1 MRVRIC
7 ASRRAADFSTAIRS
21 LHDHAV
27 VAIAALHG
35 LFVDHGLLDGMQRG
49 RLASFFCAAYQAGSP
64 SSVVTDFPPT
74 ADTGVTHERVSTP
87 FTSTEHEPHCANP
100 QPKRGPCSLNSS
112 KHVQQRR
119 VGSSING
126 PRPFVY
132 LNFDSPAIREPPP
145 GALYNQTAL
154 DNRLSNQAFIN
165 QSFFRCQRNP
175 KDHAG
180 TIMATDLVN
189 LSDELAATVERAAA
203 SIVAV
208 HARRGVGSSGISW
221 RDNLILTS
229 SEGVRVEEGIKL
241 LLPDGR
247 VSSARLRGRDSGTD
261 LAVLETDASGLP
273 ALEFAG
279 DIAFK
284 AGQLAIAVGRT
295 ANTGPIASFGII
307 SGVSA
312 NGKHG
317 AAESWIRLF
326 VSISL
331 LIRRSR
337 AARLWTLRKIDWPGL
352 YWSFAQF
359 RICSH
364 GQHHRSNRGKIEP
377 ARLCQPRLPGVA
389 LQPVALPP
397 ETKEKLEQDSGI
409 MLLGIEPEGP
419 GAMGGLIL
427 GDVLVAA
434 DGPPLAQA
442 DALAELLEGTP
453 AGQVMKFQVLRAGA
467 VQELDV
473 RIGERPRR
481 KS

>member
-1 MRVRIC
+1 
-7 ASRRAADFSTAIRS
+7 
-21 LHDHAV
+21 
-27 VAIAALHG
+27 
-35 LFVDHGLLDGMQRG
+35 
-49 RLASFFCAAYQAGSP
+49 
-64 SSVVTDFPPT
+64 
-74 ADTGVTHERVSTP
+74 
-87 FTSTEHEPHCANP
+87 
-100 QPKRGPCSLNSS
+100 
-112 KHVQQRR
+112 
-119 VGSSING
+119 
-126 PRPFVY
+126 
-132 LNFDSPAIREPPP
+132 
-145 GALYNQTAL
+145 
-154 DNRLSNQAFIN
+154 
-165 QSFFRCQRNP
+165 
-175 KDHAG
+175 
-180 TIMATDLVN
+180 MATDLVN
-189 LSDELAATVERAAA
+189 LSNELAATVERAAA

-229 SEGVRVEEGIKL
+229 SEGVRAEEGIKL

-247 VSSARLRGRDSGTD
+247 VSTARLRGRDSGTD

-279 DIAFK
+279 DVAFK

-312 NGKHG
+312 EWKTWRGGKLDPFVRLDISAYPTLSGG
-317 AAESWIRLF
+317 AALDASGKLIGL
-326 VSISL
+326 VSTGLS
-331 LIRRSR
+331 RSSVF
-337 AARLWTLRKIDWPGL
+337 AVTGSTID
-352 YWSFAQF
+352 
-359 RICSH
+359 RIAGKLSQQ
-364 GQHHRSNRGKIEP
+364 GYVSRGF
-377 ARLCQPRLPGVA
+377 LGVA

-397 ETKEKLEQDSGI
+397 ETKEKLKQDSGI
-409 MLLGIEPEGP
+409 MLLGIEPDGP

-434 DGPPLAQA
+434 DGRPLAQA

-453 AGQVMKFQVLRAGA
+453 AGQVVKFQVLRAGA